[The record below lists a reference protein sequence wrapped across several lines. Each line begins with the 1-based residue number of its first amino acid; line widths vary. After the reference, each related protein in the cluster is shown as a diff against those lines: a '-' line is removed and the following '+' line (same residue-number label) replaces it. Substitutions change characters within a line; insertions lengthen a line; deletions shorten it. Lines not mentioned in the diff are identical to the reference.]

1 MSQITVKKLPK
12 FEVEISL
19 KIPWGEIKKSYDLIT
34 QDLLKQVQVKGFRKG
49 KAPQKIAEEKL
60 DKNQI
65 YSLVIQEILPKYYE
79 QSIKENNLNPIVNPR
94 ISLVSAR
101 QNQDWEVKILICE
114 KPAVDLNHYQE
125 EISKLNREGKIWVPG
140 KGEGEKD
147 KEEGQKNREERIQKI
162 IKWLIDNLKLEIS
175 PILIEEEVNRKLSQL
190 LEQTQK
196 LGITIDQYS
205 TSVGKTTEQIKSEY
219 RQQAEEMWKLELVL
233 NQISD
238 EAKIVVED
246 QEIEAFIEKAG
257 SEEEKKSL
265 IAQKYVLASLVRR
278 QKTLDFLVNL

>member
-1 MSQITVKKLPK
+1 MNQSVVKKLPK
-12 FEVEISL
+12 SEVEISL
-19 KIPWGEIKKSYDLIT
+19 KIPWSEIKKSSDRIS
-34 QDLLKQVQVKGFRKG
+34 QELLKQVQIKGFRKG
-49 KAPQKIAEEKL
+49 KAPKNIAEEKL

-65 YSLVIQEILPKYYE
+65 YSLVVQEILPKYYE
-79 QSIKENNLNPIVNPR
+79 QAIKENNLNPIVNPR
-94 ISLVSAR
+94 VNLVSAKE
-101 QNQDWEVKILICE
+101 NQDWEIKILICE
-114 KPAVDLNHYQE
+114 KPTVDLNHYQE

-140 KGEGEKD
+140 KGEDEKD
-147 KEEGQKNREERIQKI
+147 KEESQKNREERIQKI
-162 IKWLIDNLKLEIS
+162 IKWLGENLKLEIS

-205 TSVGKTTEQIKSEY
+205 TSIGKTAEQIKAEY
-219 RQQAEEMWKLELVL
+219 RQQAEEMWKLELIL

-257 SEEEKKSL
+257 SEEEKRGL
-265 IAQKYVLASLVRR
+265 TAQKYVLASLVRR